1 MKLKERERVGNNI
14 GCGLE
19 DLFRVFGNK
28 GKEPGLQHYHNQSGR
43 FTMASATMCAYLVV
57 SGMKEK
63 SGVHVFGIL
72 WKHTTSVC
80 IRVFTRET
88 TKVSVTYLF
97 LFPKPT

>member
-1 MKLKERERVGNNI
+1 
-14 GCGLE
+14 
-19 DLFRVFGNK
+19 
-28 GKEPGLQHYHNQSGR
+28 
-43 FTMASATMCAYLVV
+43 MASATMCAYLVV

-97 LFPKPT
+97 LFPKPTWGNMSINSLKPQFLLQTESMFLCI